1 VIKFNNN
8 TLNIQQY
15 NFTPHP
21 YVLPDFMDIFSW
33 SLPFIAEK
41 ITDMLHRL
49 VKRGDN
55 ESKTI
60 SKDLKKEYEEVIKK
74 DQKQKEVKEEELAT
88 KFNAIKQKIRFVGK
102 MNKMV
107 STLREER
114 EALVELR
121 GFCPGHKIPRGILL
135 SGKNEITS
143 ALDSFKKA
151 TDVDKT
157 IEKQRPKEKD

>member
-1 VIKFNNN
+1 
-8 TLNIQQY
+8 
-15 NFTPHP
+15 
-21 YVLPDFMDIFSW
+21 MDIFSW

-49 VKRGDN
+49 VKRGDH
-55 ESKTI
+55 ESKNV
-60 SKDLKKEYEEVIKK
+60 SKELKKEFEEIVKK
-74 DQKQKEVKEEELAT
+74 DKIDKEVKEAEMES

-121 GFCPGHKIPRGILL
+121 GFCPGHKIPRGLLL
-135 SGKNEITS
+135 SGKDEISS

-151 TDVDKT
+151 AVMDANT
-157 IEKQRPKEKD
+157 EKQRPKD